1 MGQLQPAALTSTLTA
16 SFVCLCLLGMRLI
29 VLAFK
34 ILPDLFLVIRRRNCL
49 PSGEP
54 LRLTDVSVFS
64 SHVVQ
69 VDLED
74 LTVFVQGCLVTLVS
88 WAALHI
94 FSRSDSAAFCLEI
107 HIYILTYKNIFISV
121 YYIYLYI
128 KYYVYA
134 EEFLHLSLRSQAA

>member
-88 WAALHI
+88 WAPLHI
-94 FSRSDSAAFCLEI
+94 FSSSGWAAFCLEI
-107 HIYILTYKNIFISV
+107 HIYIHLHIK
-121 YYIYLYI
+121 IYL
-128 KYYVYA
+128 
-134 EEFLHLSLRSQAA
+134 